1 MDFIEGITVVSFVV
15 AITTVYFFY
24 LRKIKFSSVMF
35 YFSWFFVFLSFLGST
50 TPKFKINESL
60 VSAFALLFFVWLILL
75 PPLLYNLINNEKQK
89 TNIVLSHFYLPSILF
104 LINSFSI
111 VFFSLNNETEKNFA
125 YEVVENVMTYV
136 NYIVI
141 LFIFP
146 ISTVYY
152 SFVSYRLLYIKNEF
166 KNESYFKS
174 NLFIFILLYNLFIC
188 FWFLN
193 YLFDSPTLKI
203 IIKSWFI
210 LYFPISLF
218 VLFKAHSKKVEK
230 INSLELIN
238 EKLISVFNTDHI
250 YLEPELTIRKLA
262 RKIGTNEKYLSNV
275 INKVHN
281 QTFSVFTNNYR
292 IEYAKKLLLD
302 SNYENLTIEAI
313 GSLSGFN
320 SKSSFNSVFKKI
332 TGFTPTEY
340 KTKAPVS

>member
-1 MDFIEGITVVSFVV
+1 MDFIEGITVVSFVI
-15 AITTVYFFY
+15 AITTVYCFY
-24 LRKIKFSSVMF
+24 LRKIKFISVLF
-35 YFSWFFVFLSFLGST
+35 YFSWFFVFFSLLLST

-104 LINSFSI
+104 LINLFSI

-152 SFVSYRLLYIKNEF
+152 SFVSYQLLFNNNEF

-174 NLFIFILLYNLFIC
+174 NLFVFILLYNLFIC

-193 YLFDSPTLKI
+193 YLLDSPTLKM

-218 VLFKAHSKKVEK
+218 VIYKAHSKKAEK
-230 INSLELIN
+230 INPLELIN
-238 EKLISVFNTDHI
+238 EKLIYLFNTEHM

-281 QTFSVFTNNYR
+281 QNFSVFINNYR
-292 IEYAKKLLLD
+292 IENAKKLLLD
-302 SNYENLTIEAI
+302 SNYENLTLEAI

-320 SKSSFNSVFKKI
+320 SKSSFNSVFKKT
-332 TGFTPTEY
+332 TGLTPTEY